1 MRSVKNSVTWF
12 RCSMMVIAI
21 TEVLSKNSCNLVYG
35 SWLNIISTIIS
46 IRKGLY
52 TAFKIKS
59 NSDVAFSI
67 WKRKKTTKRLYSRLM
82 LQSLRCCLVT
92 PRWNYD
98 ENNNQANTIQYFIS
112 LLFINNFLRQESL
125 YYNLIVYVVGG
136 IFTSSIVAYAVY
148 QTYQVDR
155 YTSNQYKEQTMISQL
170 FSIACMILNICHRTA
185 GWQEMLYQCI

>member
-1 MRSVKNSVTWF
+1 M
-12 RCSMMVIAI
+12 
-21 TEVLSKNSCNLVYG
+21 E
-35 SWLNIISTIIS
+35 
-46 IRKGLY
+46 
-52 TAFKIKS
+52 
-59 NSDVAFSI
+59 
-67 WKRKKTTKRLYSRLM
+67 RLYSLLM

-112 LLFINNFLRQESL
+112 LLFINNFLCQESL
-125 YYNLIVYVVGG
+125 YYNLIVYVVGV

-185 GWQEMLYQCI
+185 CWQEMSY